1 MLNKYLLNEL
11 IEFKKITVPS
21 QPLDV
26 GIKVGDLLSLNKSIW
41 IEKSE
46 MVGIFL
52 ANWMP
57 MDFFFYRSP
66 ILLRFI
72 FVLSNT

>member
-1 MLNKYLLNEL
+1 MLNKYLLNEF

-21 QPLDV
+21 QSLDV
-26 GIKVGDLLSLNKSIW
+26 GIKVRDLLSLNKSIW

-57 MDFFFYRSP
+57 MDFFFTAPPY
-66 ILLRFI
+66 F
-72 FVLSNT
+72 

>member
-1 MLNKYLLNEL
+1 MLNKYLLNEF

-21 QPLDV
+21 QSLDV

-57 MDFFFYRSP
+57 MDFFFTAPPY
-66 ILLRFI
+66 F
-72 FVLSNT
+72 